1 MASRYVKGNLLGE
14 GTWGHVYQA
23 SRRSDGLVVAV
34 KRIKPMDARFG
45 INFTALREIKFLKEV
60 KQENIVDLKDV
71 FISGGVLHMVMEF
84 CPFDLL
90 QVIQDKT
97 IYLRSNHSKCYL
109 KMILLGIEHLHKN
122 YILHRD
128 LKPANLLI
136 GNDGQLKLADFGL
149 ARNFGSPEAM
159 TSEVV
164 TRWYRA
170 PELLF
175 GAQYYSVGVDIWA
188 VGCIFAEIVLRSPL
202 FPGDTDIEQLA
213 KIFNVLGTPSPTTW
227 LGVDMLPKY
236 IEFEVRQPLN
246 LGTLFGKN
254 KQLIDLLLRL
264 LELNPSKR
272 ITATEALQHP
282 YFSEAPEAC
291 SPGDLPVPAAVK
303 ARLASTNNP
312 LKRESAGDLIQDS
325 KRVRLSA

>member
-109 KMILLGIEHLHKN
+109 KMILL
-122 YILHRD
+122 D

-202 FPGDTDIEQLA
+202 FP
-213 KIFNVLGTPSPTTW
+213 
-227 LGVDMLPKY
+227 
-236 IEFEVRQPLN
+236 
-246 LGTLFGKN
+246 
-254 KQLIDLLLRL
+254 
-264 LELNPSKR
+264 
-272 ITATEALQHP
+272 
-282 YFSEAPEAC
+282 
-291 SPGDLPVPAAVK
+291 
-303 ARLASTNNP
+303 
-312 LKRESAGDLIQDS
+312 
-325 KRVRLSA
+325 